1 MAEKVERGG
10 EVQPD
15 RPGKG
20 SDANQARDEQGI
32 PQANEP
38 TSVGSR
44 KPGGHGQG
52 PKVK

>member
-32 PQANEP
+32 PQSNEP
-38 TSVGSR
+38 ASVGSP
-44 KPGGHGQG
+44 KPGGDRQG
-52 PKVK
+52 TKIK